1 METLEDLRKEA
12 TELGIEFASNI
23 GAAKLRAKIDEFYES
38 QESPIVIEE
47 SETAE
52 IEEIAPVVTG
62 KSMREVALDMRNR
75 ASKVKVVVV
84 IDNDQRVNNQT
95 TVATVNCGNSYFD
108 LGTMHIPL
116 NVPVEIKQGF
126 IDVLME
132 IKIPQH
138 VKDTRSGL
146 SSVVMR
152 PRYSVTP
159 Q

>member
-1 METLEDLRKEA
+1 M
-12 TELGIEFASNI
+12 
-23 GAAKLRAKIDEFYES
+23 KI
-38 QESPIVIEE
+38 
-47 SETAE
+47 
-52 IEEIAPVVTG
+52 
-62 KSMREVALDMRNR
+62 
-75 ASKVKVVVV
+75 VVV

-95 TVATVNCGNSYFD
+95 TEATVNCGKSYFD

-126 IDVLME
+126 IDVLLE

-138 VKDTRSGL
+138 AKDIKSGL
-146 SSVVMR
+146 NSVVMR

>member
-38 QESPIVIEE
+38 QESPIVVNEVE
-47 SETAE
+47 DEV
-52 IEEIAPVVTG
+52 EEITPVVAG
-62 KSMREVALDMRNR
+62 KSMREVALEMRNR
-75 ASKVKVVVV
+75 ANKVKVVVV

-138 VKDTRSGL
+138 VKDIKSGL
-146 SSVVMR
+146 NSVVMR

>member
-23 GAAKLRAKIDEFYES
+23 GAAKLKAKIDEFYES
-38 QESPIVIEE
+38 QESPIVVNEVE
-47 SETAE
+47 DEV
-52 IEEIAPVVTG
+52 EEITPVVAG
-62 KSMREVALDMRNR
+62 KSMREVALEMRNR
-75 ASKVKVVVV
+75 ANKVKVVVV

-138 VKDTRSGL
+138 VKDIKSGL
-146 SSVVMR
+146 NSVVMR

>member
-1 METLEDLRKEA
+1 METLEELRKEA

-38 QESPIVIEE
+38 QESPIVV
-47 SETAE
+47 SEVE
-52 IEEIAPVVTG
+52 DEVEEITPVVAG
-62 KSMREVALDMRNR
+62 KSMREVALEMRNR

-138 VKDTRSGL
+138 VKDSRSGL

>member
-38 QESPIVIEE
+38 QESPIVVNEVE
-47 SETAE
+47 DEV
-52 IEEIAPVVTG
+52 EEITPVVAG

-75 ASKVKVVVV
+75 ANKVKVVVV

-138 VKDTRSGL
+138 VKDIKSGL
-146 SSVVMR
+146 NSVVMR

>member
-1 METLEDLRKEA
+1 METLEELRKEA

-23 GAAKLRAKIDEFYES
+23 GATKLRAKIDEFYES
-38 QESPIVIEE
+38 QESPIVV
-47 SETAE
+47 SEVE
-52 IEEIAPVVTG
+52 DEVEEITPVVAG
-62 KSMREVALDMRNR
+62 KSMREVALEMRNR
-75 ASKVKVVVV
+75 ANKVKVVVV

-126 IDVLME
+126 IDVLLE

-138 VKDTRSGL
+138 VKDIKSGL
-146 SSVVMR
+146 NSVVMR

>member
-38 QESPIVIEE
+38 QESPIVV
-47 SETAE
+47 SEVE
-52 IEEIAPVVTG
+52 DEVEEITPVVAG
-62 KSMREVALDMRNR
+62 KSMREVALEMRNR

-116 NVPVEIKQGF
+116 NVPIEIKQGF

-146 SSVVMR
+146 NSVVMR